1 MVAIKVDRDRKVAL
15 RIGRTTRRHN
25 LPVDQAHFKK
35 HLTAHVLGR
44 AVSLAQLR
52 ERVADIGLR
61 HRGPRQECNAE
72 HDFFSGREEAHF
84 SPYSKSERELDKKTK
99 RQENDGMDPTERA
112 RFLFVQPRIDPT
124 AYVAAQAVVI
134 GDVRLAAHSSVWP
147 TSVLRG
153 DINFIEI
160 GEGSNIQD
168 GSIVHL
174 ADDLPVRVGKLV
186 TVGHRAILHACTVED
201 ECLIGM
207 GATILDGAVIGR
219 GSIIGAHALVTRDTR
234 IPPGSLVMGMPA
246 KVVRAL
252 SPEEIAEIRTW
263 ADHYIA
269 LAPLHKMH
277 FEKSAPGDQL
287 F

>member
-1 MVAIKVDRDRKVAL
+1 
-15 RIGRTTRRHN
+15 
-25 LPVDQAHFKK
+25 
-35 HLTAHVLGR
+35 
-44 AVSLAQLR
+44 
-52 ERVADIGLR
+52 
-61 HRGPRQECNAE
+61 
-72 HDFFSGREEAHF
+72 
-84 SPYSKSERELDKKTK
+84 
-99 RQENDGMDPTERA
+99 MDPTERA
-112 RFLFVQPRIDPT
+112 RFLFVQPQIDPA
-124 AYVAAQAVVI
+124 AYVSPHAVVI
-134 GDVRLAAHSSVWP
+134 GDVRLAAHASVWP
-147 TSVLRG
+147 TAVLRG

-174 ADDLPVRVGKLV
+174 ADDLPTRVGKLV

-207 GATILDGAVIGR
+207 GATILDGAVIGK
-219 GSIIGAHALVTRDTR
+219 GSIVGAHALVTKDTQ
-234 IPPGSLVMGMPA
+234 IPPGSLVMGTPA

-252 SPEEIAEIRTW
+252 SPEEIADIRTW

-277 FEKSAPGDQL
+277 FEKSAPVEKL

>member
-1 MVAIKVDRDRKVAL
+1 
-15 RIGRTTRRHN
+15 
-25 LPVDQAHFKK
+25 
-35 HLTAHVLGR
+35 
-44 AVSLAQLR
+44 
-52 ERVADIGLR
+52 
-61 HRGPRQECNAE
+61 
-72 HDFFSGREEAHF
+72 
-84 SPYSKSERELDKKTK
+84 
-99 RQENDGMDPTERA
+99 MDPTERA

-147 TSVLRG
+147 KSVLRG

-207 GATILDGAVIGR
+207 GATILDGAVIGK
-219 GSIIGAHALVTRDTR
+219 GSIIGAHALVTRGTR
-234 IPPGSLVMGMPA
+234 IPPGSLVMGTPA

>member
-1 MVAIKVDRDRKVAL
+1 
-15 RIGRTTRRHN
+15 
-25 LPVDQAHFKK
+25 
-35 HLTAHVLGR
+35 
-44 AVSLAQLR
+44 
-52 ERVADIGLR
+52 
-61 HRGPRQECNAE
+61 
-72 HDFFSGREEAHF
+72 
-84 SPYSKSERELDKKTK
+84 
-99 RQENDGMDPTERA
+99 MDPTQRA
-112 RFLFVQPRIDPT
+112 RFLFVQPQIDPT

-147 TSVLRG
+147 MSVLRG

-168 GSIVHL
+168 GSIIHL
-174 ADDLPVRVGKLV
+174 ADDLPTRVGKLV

-207 GATILDGAVIGR
+207 GATILDGAVIGK
-219 GSIIGAHALVTRDTR
+219 GSIIGAHALVTKGTQ
-234 IPPGSLVMGMPA
+234 IPPGSLVLGTPA

-252 SPEEIAEIRTW
+252 SPEEIADIRTW
-263 ADHYIA
+263 ADHYVG

-277 FEKSAPGDQL
+277 FEKAKPVERS